1 MFITLLGIGSE
12 TLRKDFDVAGIEY
25 ARKHPEPGVVMNAGE
40 VVEILKVSVPA
51 VAAAIVAWLNTR
63 PSRKVTV
70 TLKDHSIWQAEGR
83 SIAEV
88 EKLLTGAKSIMAA
101 ETKKPAQQKK

>member
-12 TLRKDFDVAGIEY
+12 TLLKDFDAARIEY
-25 ARKHPEPGVVMNAGE
+25 ARKHPESGVVMNAGE

-51 VAAAIVAWLNTR
+51 VAAAIVAWLKTR

-88 EKLLTGAKSIMAA
+88 EKLLTRAKSIMAA
-101 ETKKPAQQKK
+101 ETKKLAPQKK